1 MKAILITLV
10 TYIFVTGC
18 QQSDGAK
25 EEESTAVAI
34 ENRSAI
40 APAIELASNIDP
52 DQLKIGPVYAP
63 LCAKPVTVLDPEMAC
78 QQNNCGVK
86 AFYSGL
92 MPVQKN
98 QRAIQVFDCSK
109 AEVQP
114 LLLTDR
120 EPRFNSTAIL
130 ILQNERDGENLWRQ
144 LQESDQ
150 YQIEFATE
158 AAEGVLS
165 LNAQGQYD
173 WVELPD

>member
-1 MKAILITLV
+1 MKAIFIMLM

-18 QQSDGAK
+18 QQSDDAK
-25 EEESTAVAI
+25 EEKFTAVAI
-34 ENRSAI
+34 ENQSAI

-52 DQLKIGPVYAP
+52 DQLKIGPVDAP

-78 QQNNCGVK
+78 QQNNCSVK

-92 MPVQKN
+92 IPVQKN
-98 QRAIQVFDCSK
+98 QRAIQVFDCGN

-130 ILQNERDGENLWRQ
+130 ILQNTRDGENLWRQ
-144 LQESDQ
+144 SQEGDQ
-150 YQIEFATE
+150 YQIELATE

-165 LNAQGQYD
+165 LNSQGLYE
-173 WVELPD
+173 WTELPD